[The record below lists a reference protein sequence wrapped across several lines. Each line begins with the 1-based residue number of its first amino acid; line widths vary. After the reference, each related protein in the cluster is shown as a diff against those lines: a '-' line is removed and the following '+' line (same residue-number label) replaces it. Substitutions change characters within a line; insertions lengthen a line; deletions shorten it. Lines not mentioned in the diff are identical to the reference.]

1 SAVFAGMFVA
11 SLVVLFVLQ
20 ALLGIG
26 APN

>member
-1 SAVFAGMFVA
+1 GMFVA

-26 APN
+26 APSGTGT